1 MKRTISLIALLLVF
15 AMLFSACV
23 GQPMDIAGSTEDTTV
38 DTAPTTEETVGNTQ
52 PSTEETVDSTEPSET
67 VENTEPVNIEDIEG
81 PLAQYVQTAIKET
94 HERFDV
100 YGNMQQMTSLRIPKL
115 LPFSEDAVTAQAEI
129 QNKLDSYI
137 TEVRTDYAEGNSS
150 STEFVDYNAYLND
163 TIFSVAIQTQ
173 SVFDSRFYL
182 VYNFD
187 IETGKQL
194 NTEELMNKL
203 QITDYTE
210 KFTQIAQDAFSK
222 QWGEERDTSSHDYDL
237 YVSQK
242 AKNSSKENIDKAMP
256 YVAEDGKVMVVL
268 DIYSLAGAEKYPQ
281 VLPVS

>member
-1 MKRTISLIALLLVF
+1 MKRITYSCLSLLVLTL
-15 AMLFSACV
+15 LFCACV
-23 GQPMDIAGSTEDTTV
+23 KQPLPPADSTGSTGASVTGTTV
-38 DTAPTTEETVGNTQ
+38 GQTESGTNKTGPSETVGNTQ
-52 PSTEETVDSTEPSET
+52 TVS
-67 VENTEPVNIEDIEG
+67 IEDIEG

-94 HERFDV
+94 HERLDIF
-100 YGNMQQMTSLRIPKL
+100 GNKQQMTSLRIPKL
-115 LPFSEDAVTAQAEI
+115 LPFSEDAVAAQAEI

-137 TEVRTDYAEGNSS
+137 TEVRTDYAEGLSS
-150 STEFVDYNAYLND
+150 STQFIDYKAYLND
-163 TIFSVAIQTQ
+163 AIFSLVIQTQ
-173 SVFDSRFYL
+173 SVYDSCSYL

-187 IETGKQL
+187 IENGKRL

-222 QWGEERDTSSHDYDL
+222 QWGEERDPSANDYDL

-256 YVAEDGKVMVVL
+256 YVTEDGKVMVVL
-268 DIYSLAGAEKYPQ
+268 NIYSLAGAEKYPQ